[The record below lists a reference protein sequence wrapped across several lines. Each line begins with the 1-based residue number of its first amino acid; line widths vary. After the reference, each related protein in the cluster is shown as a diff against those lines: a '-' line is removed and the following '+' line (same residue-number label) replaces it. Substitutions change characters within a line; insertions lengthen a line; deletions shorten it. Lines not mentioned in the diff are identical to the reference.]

1 MVDETATKKHEVSTI
16 GYVATF
22 VGLLVLATL
31 SLLLSFLHWPVGD
44 LIVSLVIAGIKAVL
58 VIYFF
63 MHMIEQPFSSHMTML
78 VSLCWVALLV
88 VLATA
93 DVVTRHTF
101 PVRPEPT
108 EGERFYVR

>member
-1 MVDETATKKHEVSTI
+1 MANEAAAAKHHV
-16 GYVATF
+16 GGLGLVATF

-44 LIVSLVIAGIKAVL
+44 LVVSLVIALVKALL
-58 VIYFF
+58 VVYFF
-63 MHMIEQPFSSHMTML
+63 MHLIEQPFSSHMAML
-78 VSLCWVALLV
+78 VSLVFVTLLIG
-88 VLATA
+88 LATA

-108 EGERFYVR
+108 TREQFYVR